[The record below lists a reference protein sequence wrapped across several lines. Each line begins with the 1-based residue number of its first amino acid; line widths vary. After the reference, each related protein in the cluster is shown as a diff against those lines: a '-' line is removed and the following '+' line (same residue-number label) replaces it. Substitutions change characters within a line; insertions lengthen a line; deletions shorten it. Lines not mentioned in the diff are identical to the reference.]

1 MFKVVQSIE
10 VFSATVENLN
20 GDGNSVHSREY
31 LGDFETKRA
40 AEQVLAD
47 YGFTHKDRN
56 GYREWVQNYQRAY
69 VQRRLIERSTPTRDD
84 IIMCISDLSKE
95 VYGFRVRRNYGVMSD
110 AELEQEY
117 NHFLQLAEL
126 LSPQPSLLYERGNP
140 Q

>member
-56 GYREWVQNYQRAY
+56 GYRDGSRILHQFVSRHHVPENY
-69 VQRRLIERSTPTRDD
+69 
-84 IIMCISDLSKE
+84 
-95 VYGFRVRRNYGVMSD
+95 N
-110 AELEQEY
+110 
-117 NHFLQLAEL
+117 
-126 LSPQPSLLYERGNP
+126 
-140 Q
+140 